1 MRRFAPLLIWALV
14 AAPARSGE
22 LRVGVAAVPITP
34 PVGIPMA
41 GYYSERGAQGVHDD
55 LYAKAI
61 VIEAGG
67 RAAALIVLD
76 LITTP
81 RELVEQ
87 ARREI
92 ERTTHLRG
100 GDVMI
105 SATHTHTAPVLDR
118 SSAFGG
124 KSDVVRDYLS
134 GLPAKIAEAVRR
146 AEAQLAPARV
156 SAACGREESIA
167 FNRRYHMKDG
177 KVGWNPGK
185 LNPGI
190 LKPAGPIDPEV
201 PVVYVESTG
210 GRPLATYVNYAVHL
224 DNVAEPRISADL
236 PFTLARSLADFK
248 GPEMITVFSAGCCGD
263 VNHIDVRWR
272 EPQRGSSNAAR
283 MGTILAAEV
292 LRTWPRLTPVEADA
306 VRIRGAVVPL
316 PLPAISEADVAKAR
330 AVMSRLED
338 PKAPRPGFL
347 EMVDAFKTRDVAARA
362 GRPLEVEVQVIAL
375 GDELAWVALPGE
387 IFVELGLAIKQ
398 DSPFRRT
405 IIAEL
410 ADGAIGY
417 IPARRAYAQGNYEVI
432 SARCAEGS
440 GERLVDAAGRL
451 LKELYAEAAAAK
463 TPRASTTV
471 GR

>member
-1 MRRFAPLLIWALV
+1 MRRLLPLLTCIIMANPAWA
-14 AAPARSGE
+14 GE
-22 LRVGVAAVPITP
+22 LRVGAAAVPITP
-34 PVGIPMA
+34 PAGTPMA

-55 LYAKAI
+55 LHARAI

-67 RAAALIVLD
+67 HSAALVVLD

-92 ERTTHLRG
+92 ERTTHVRG
-100 GDVMI
+100 VDVMI
-105 SATHTHTAPVLDR
+105 SATHTHTGPVVDR
-118 SSAFGG
+118 NNAFGG
-124 KSDVVRDYLS
+124 KSDLVRDYLS
-134 GLPAKIAEAVRR
+134 GLSAKIAESVRR
-146 AEAQLAPARV
+146 AESQLAPARV
-156 SAACGREESIA
+156 LAACGHEDSIA

-177 KVGWNPGK
+177 TVGWNPGK
-185 LNPGI
+185 LNPAI
-190 LKPAGPIDPEV
+190 IKPAGTIDPEV
-201 PVVYVESTG
+201 PVVYFESAAG
-210 GRPLATYVNYAVHL
+210 KPMATYVNYAVHL
-224 DNVAEPRISADL
+224 DNVAEPKISADL
-236 PFTLARSLADFK
+236 PFTLARALADFK
-248 GPEMITVFSAGCCGD
+248 GSEMTTVFSAGCCGD
-263 VNHIDVRWR
+263 VNHIDVRWG

-292 LRTWPRLTPVEADA
+292 LRTWPRLKPVEADA
-306 VRIRGAVVPL
+306 VRVRSEIVPL
-316 PLPAISEADVAKAR
+316 ALPAISEADVARAR
-330 AVMSRLED
+330 AVVARLED
-338 PKAPRPGFL
+338 PSAKRPGFL
-347 EMVDAFKTRDVAARA
+347 EMVDAFKTRDVAARQ

-440 GERLVDAAGRL
+440 GERLVDAALRL
-451 LKELYAEAAAAK
+451 LKELYAEMGA
-463 TPRASTTV
+463 RA

>member
-1 MRRFAPLLIWALV
+1 M
-14 AAPARSGE
+14 
-22 LRVGVAAVPITP
+22 
-34 PVGIPMA
+34 
-41 GYYSERGAQGVHDD
+41 HDD
-55 LYAKAI
+55 LHAKAI

-67 RAAALIVLD
+67 RAAALVVLD

-81 RELVEQ
+81 RDIVEA
-87 ARREI
+87 ARREV

-105 SATHTHTAPVLDR
+105 SATHTHTGPVLDR
-118 SSAFGG
+118 NSAFGG
-124 KSDVVRDYLS
+124 KSPVVRDYLA

-146 AEAQLAPARV
+146 AEAQLTPARV
-156 SAACGREESIA
+156 VTACGREDSIA

-177 KVGWNPGK
+177 TVGWNPGK

-190 LKPAGPIDPEV
+190 IKPAGTIDPEV
-201 PVVYVESTG
+201 PVVYVESTAG
-210 GRPLATYVNYAVHL
+210 KPLATYVNYAVHL
-224 DNVAEPRISADL
+224 DNVGEPKISADL
-236 PFTLARSLADFK
+236 PFTLARALADFK

-272 EPQRGSSNAAR
+272 EPQRGSSNAAH

-292 LRTWPRLTPVEADA
+292 LRTWPRLMPVEADA
-306 VRIRGAVVPL
+306 VRVRSAIVPL
-316 PLPAISEADVAKAR
+316 ALPAISEADLARSR
-330 AVMSRLED
+330 AVLARLED
-338 PKAPRPGFL
+338 SRAKRPGFL
-347 EMVDAFKTRDVAARA
+347 EMVDAFKTRDVAARH

-375 GDELAWVALPGE
+375 GNELAWVSLPGE

-398 DSPFRRT
+398 DSPFART

-440 GERLVDAAGRL
+440 GERLVNAALRL
-451 LKELYAEAAAAK
+451 LKDIHAEAGAARSSGAPA
-463 TPRASTTV
+463 TG